1 MNILKQKDNYIIVED
16 NGLSGNYLI
25 DGNILTDKGSDDV
38 HIVNS
43 EKDTVIESN
52 NDGDNDTVSSL
63 VSYVLGEHIENLTLE
78 DVIKQ
83 VCRLG
88 FNPTETLI
96 LDIIY

>member
-63 VSYVLGEHIENLTLE
+63 VSYVLGEHI
-78 DVIKQ
+78 

-88 FNPTETLI
+88 F
-96 LDIIY
+96 